1 MNVRSFAQRFLVPR
15 WVVSLFLLLK
25 FRCRVSTRAEVE
37 LSPRLWIGRGSEIG
51 SFTKIKA
58 SFGPLRIGRNCFI
71 GPGCFIAAH
80 EGGVTI
86 GDDCLIS
93 PNVSILSSNYNYQR
107 LDLPIGRQ
115 GYTSL
120 GVTIGDNV
128 WIGSG
133 ACVLD
138 GAVIGSGVIVTPN
151 SVVAGKVPEN
161 VIVQGNPAKVIFT
174 RR

>member
-1 MNVRSFAQRFLVPR
+1 MNAGSFARRFLVPR
-15 WVVSLFLLLK
+15 WGVSLYYFLK
-25 FRCRVSTRAEVE
+25 YRCRVSARAEVE
-37 LSPRLWIGRGSEIG
+37 LSPFLKIGSHSEIG

-58 SFGPLRIGRNCFI
+58 SHGPLHIGRRCFI
-71 GPGCFIAAH
+71 GAGCFIAAH
-80 EGGVTI
+80 QGGVII

-93 PNVSILSSNYNYQR
+93 PNVTILSSNYNYRR
-107 LDLPIGRQ
+107 LDVPIGQQ
-115 GYTSL
+115 GFTTQ

-138 GAVIGSGVIVTPN
+138 GSRIGSGVIVTPN
-151 SVVAGKVPEN
+151 SVVSGGVPDN
-161 VIVQGNPAKVIFT
+161 AIVQGNPARIIFT